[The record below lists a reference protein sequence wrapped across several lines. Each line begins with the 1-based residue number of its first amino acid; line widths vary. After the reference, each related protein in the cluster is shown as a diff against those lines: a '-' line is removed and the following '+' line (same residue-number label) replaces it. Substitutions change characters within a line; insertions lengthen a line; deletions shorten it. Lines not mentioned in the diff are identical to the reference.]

1 MTGPAIRTDIVE
13 VFPFARQGSEVL
25 FLQLRRKN
33 PPAAGSWQPVMGHIE
48 AGESAVDAALR
59 ELHEETGLSPRLL
72 PDGRALWQLEAVDT
86 FFLASSNCIMMC
98 PGFAAEVDAS
108 LPVTLDDA
116 HDQYRWVVSGEIEQ
130 AFLWP
135 GQRHAARQVMEEI
148 LAPDA
153 RLGPYLRLL

>member
-13 VFPFARQGSEVL
+13 VFPFARRGEDVV

-48 AGESAVDAALR
+48 QGERAVDAALR
-59 ELHEETGLSPRLL
+59 ELTEETGLSPRML

-86 FFLASSNCIMMC
+86 FFLASANCIMMC
-98 PGFAAEVDAS
+98 PGFAVEVDPDQAI
-108 LPVTLDDA
+108 TIDDA
-116 HDQYRWVVSGEIEQ
+116 HDQYRWIASNEIEQ

-148 LAPDA
+148 LAPTA
-153 RLGPYLRLL
+153 RLGIYLRLP